1 MTTGER
7 LTARH
12 LAVLKDSTGH
22 LTASWKKRNVT
33 LVLGNDREIGRAER
47 SQERRVGLT
56 PDQVRHL
63 IGFLRDLELLPTVLV
78 VEKAGSRAG
87 YADADYVHA
96 GAEVVTV
103 EELRWHDGPPDVV
116 HALKEPSSYE
126 ATIPGPFCRIGAL
139 HAGGFHEDSGFAL
152 LAAGAR
158 AAVFDGSNIG
168 CGATGR
174 IPIRG
179 RMSVFAGEIAA
190 DWVVEHLERRQR
202 RGRVVV
208 VGAGYAGR
216 ACAHRLLG
224 SDRVSEVVLLDRKDP
239 ARLTRIRT
247 EFEGEGR
254 VRVAGAEGTDDRDL
268 IEALHGAEGVV
279 FAVAV
284 PGGRAPK
291 VVTLDRLREGLNPEG
306 IAVDVS
312 IDERGAISAPGIQPD
327 WPASRIIEF
336 LEQDLSPIRY
346 RAASNMLRACPH
358 EASEA
363 HGEVILPYIATL
375 LLLSALDNGP
385 LGVIRRLRARPVRRD
400 NPDPLAVPVEQAFEA
415 FIQDLRNG
423 MACYPHEG
431 AFVVTDIIPPRDCRL
446 IEAFLARHGVRV
458 VREDLASGVAAG

>member
-1 MTTGER
+1 M
-7 LTARH
+7 RH
-12 LAVLKDSTGH
+12 LDALANSTGH
-22 LTASWKKRNVT
+22 LTTSWKKRNVT

-56 PDQVRHL
+56 PEQVRHL
-63 IGFLRDLELLPTVLV
+63 IAFLRDLELLPAVLV
-78 VEKAGSRAG
+78 VENAGSRAG

-152 LAAGAR
+152 LAAGAK
-158 AAVFDGSNIG
+158 AAILDGSNIG

-216 ACAHRLLG
+216 ACARRLLG
-224 SDRVSEVVLLDRKDP
+224 SDRVGEVVLLDRKDP
-239 ARLTRIRT
+239 ARLAPIRA

-254 VRVAGAEGTDDRDL
+254 VRVAGAEGMDDRDL
-268 IEALHGAEGVV
+268 IVALRGAEGAV

-291 VVTLDRLREGLNPEG
+291 VVTLDGLRGHLSPDG

-312 IDERGAISAPGIQPD
+312 IDERGAIADPGIQPD

-336 LEQDLSPIRY
+336 LEQGLSPIRY
-346 RAASNMLRACPH
+346 RAASNMPRACPH

-363 HGEVILPYIATL
+363 HGEVVLPYVATL
-375 LLLSALDNGP
+375 LLLSALENGP
-385 LGVIRRLRARPVRRD
+385 PGVIRRLRALPVRRD
-400 NPDPLAVPVEQAFEA
+400 NPDPLAVPAGEAFEA

-423 MACYPHEG
+423 LACYPHEG
-431 AFVVTDIIPPRDCRL
+431 AFVLTDTIPQRDREL
-446 IEAFLARHGVRV
+446 IERFLTARGVQV
-458 VREDLASGVAAG
+458 VLPEDASSKPAP